1 MFFIISVPTTNY
13 KNAQKVCIPLKSC
26 AAINKEKAP
35 RSDAPGGFGPSG
47 ATRTRG
53 FHIPNVAPYQLGY
66 TRIFNFYHYTTAEGK
81 IKDFSVCGHSCGQIR
96 FCAVFGNRG
105 ESRKRRC
112 RKALRR
118 FASPYPGYRHG
129 TPKAGALPAALHP
142 DMYFSVR
149 QHAFA
154 HILRTFKKVA
164 ALPAAPVFRDRAQ
177 QPRALSDCTG
187 GKPVHFAICVR

>member
-129 TPKAGALPAALHP
+129 TPKAGALPTALHP
-142 DMYFSVR
+142 VIKLNYPAGR
-149 QHAFA
+149 
-154 HILRTFKKVA
+154 ILPNQARYQLRYTRIFIF
-164 ALPAAPVFRDRAQ
+164 LP
-177 QPRALSDCTG
+177 
-187 GKPVHFAICVR
+187 

>member
-129 TPKAGALPAALHP
+129 TPKAGALPTALHP
-142 DMYFSVR
+142 VSKLNYPAGR
-149 QHAFA
+149 
-154 HILRTFKKVA
+154 ILPKQARYQ
-164 ALPAAPVFRDRAQ
+164 LR
-177 QPRALSDCTG
+177 
-187 GKPVHFAICVR
+187 

>member
-129 TPKAGALPAALHP
+129 TPKAGALQA
-142 DMYFSVR
+142 
-149 QHAFA
+149 
-154 HILRTFKKVA
+154 
-164 ALPAAPVFRDRAQ
+164 
-177 QPRALSDCTG
+177 
-187 GKPVHFAICVR
+187 

>member
-129 TPKAGALPAALHP
+129 TPKAGALPTALIP
-142 DMYFSVR
+142 DFWLLSFAPDVVKHVVR
-149 QHAFA
+149 RF
-154 HILRTFKKVA
+154 F
-164 ALPAAPVFRDRAQ
+164 
-177 QPRALSDCTG
+177 
-187 GKPVHFAICVR
+187 

>member
-1 MFFIISVPTTNY
+1 MVRVVRLERTVSWSQTRRDTNF
-13 KNAQKVCIPLKSC
+13 AIP
-26 AAINKEKAP
+26 
-35 RSDAPGGFGPSG
+35 
-47 ATRTRG
+47 
-53 FHIPNVAPYQLGY
+53 GY
-66 TRIFNFYHYTTAEGK
+66 SLFCHDTTANGK
-81 IKDFSVCGHSCGQIR
+81 NKDSSVCGHSCGQSR
-96 FCAVFGNRG
+96 FCAAFGNRG
-105 ESRKRRC
+105 KSRKRRC
-112 RKALRR
+112 CKALRR
-118 FASPYPGYRHG
+118 FALPRPGYRHG

>member
-129 TPKAGALPAALHP
+129 TPKAGALPTALHP
-142 DMYFSVR
+142 DISAFNTIVVYQTGRASVKHLIRLGKKFS
-149 QHAFA
+149 
-154 HILRTFKKVA
+154 
-164 ALPAAPVFRDRAQ
+164 P
-177 QPRALSDCTG
+177 C
-187 GKPVHFAICVR
+187 GKDA